1 MSKETLDAVRHLIE
15 VGGLSQRAIAR
26 QAGISGTALNQ
37 ILSGKY
43 EGNSQAMTEK
53 LVKWISSRD
62 LASEMGRKAGDLP
75 RFVETPTAKKIFA
88 VLKYVSSLFDV
99 AVIYGGAGI
108 GKTRAL
114 EKYAEMR
121 PNCFFVTI
129 SPATA
134 SVAAALEEIALT
146 LGLKGFSGRASRLQR
161 EIVRRLKDTKGIL
174 IIDEA
179 QHLYLNGLESI
190 RAIHDATEI
199 GLILSGNESVYS
211 RLTAGGTRSAA
222 FAQLFSR
229 IGKRLHLSGSLPG
242 DGTALA
248 KSFGVNGEREIKL
261 IEEIAKTPGA
271 LRGVVKTLRL
281 ASVLAHQDGGQ
292 VNLKNIELAWRDLA
306 GHS

>member
-15 VGGLSQRAIAR
+15 VDELSQRIIAR
-26 QAGISGTALNQ
+26 QAGISGAVLNQ
-37 ILSGKY
+37 LLLGKY
-43 EGNSQAMTEK
+43 EGNTQSMIEK
-53 LVKWISSRD
+53 LAQWISSRE
-62 LASEMGRKAGDLP
+62 LAREVGKKAGGLP
-75 RFVETPTAKKIFA
+75 KFVETPTAKKIHT

-99 AVIYGGAGI
+99 AVIYGGAGV
-108 GKTRAL
+108 GKTCAL
-114 EKYAEMR
+114 KKYSEMQ
-121 PNCFFVTI
+121 PNCWIVTM

-161 EIVRRLKDTKGIL
+161 EIVRRLTDTRGAL
-174 IIDEA
+174 IVDEA
-179 QHLYLNGLESI
+179 QHLFLNGLEAI

-211 RLTAGGTRSAA
+211 RLTAGGTRTAA

-229 IGKRLHLSGSLPG
+229 IGKRLYLSGSLPG
-242 DGTALA
+242 DAIALA
-248 KSFGVNGEREIKL
+248 RSFGVNGEREIKL
-261 IEEIAKTPGA
+261 VEEISKAPGA

-292 VNLKNIELAWRDLA
+292 VKFENINQAWRDLA
-306 GHS
+306 GHR